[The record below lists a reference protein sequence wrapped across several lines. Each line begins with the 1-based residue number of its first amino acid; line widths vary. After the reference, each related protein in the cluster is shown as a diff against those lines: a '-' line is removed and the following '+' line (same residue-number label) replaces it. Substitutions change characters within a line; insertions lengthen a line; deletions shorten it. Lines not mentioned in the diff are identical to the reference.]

1 MTREEKQRITSSGI
15 EAAFAQN
22 GYVADRASATALQLM
37 ISLKKPL
44 LVEGPAGVGKT
55 EIAKV
60 LAKVLQTRLIRLQCY
75 EGLDVHSALYEW
87 NYRKQLLHLKLS
99 ENDGRSLREKEAD
112 LYDQSF
118 LLRRPLLEA
127 LLDPVSS
134 PVLLIDE
141 IDRADEAFEAYLLET
156 LAEFQVTIPE
166 LGTVAAQHR
175 PYIILTSNR
184 TRELSDALRR
194 RCLYQWIS
202 YPDLDKELQILHAKI
217 PGMNTELAEQI
228 SRVMEQIRRMP
239 LVKTPGMAETLD
251 WALALVTLHQGILDR
266 ETMQETLG
274 CVLKDKDDW
283 ELVIQRMNHGALLKD
298 QSFTGDGQ

>member
-1 MTREEKQRITSSGI
+1 MTREEKQWITSSEI

-37 ISLKKPL
+37 ISLRKPL

-99 ENDGRSLREKEAD
+99 ENDGRNLREKEAD

-202 YPDLDKELQILHAKI
+202 YPDFDKELQILHAKI
-217 PGMNTELAEQI
+217 PGMNAELAEQI
-228 SRVMEQIRRMP
+228 SRLMEQIRRMP

-266 ETMQETLG
+266 ETMQVTLG

-283 ELVIQRMNHGALLKD
+283 ELVIQRMNHGDLLKGP
-298 QSFTGDGQ
+298 SFTGFDR